1 MRILVAEDDITIRTW
16 LQVNLHKWGYDLDL
30 AKDGAEAIRLYSKYS
45 HNIAIIDWV
54 MPIMDGIELISKIRD
69 RNSVAKT
76 YIIMISSK
84 NEGGDLIS
92 GISAGADD
100 YIVKP
105 VKSEELHARVIAA
118 ERILL
123 LEQELQQR
131 NDSLNHA
138 NSQMK
143 QDMALAARIQQSF
156 LPHTPPKL
164 EKVVFEWGLLSCDAL
179 AGDALNVI
187 RLDEDHVGFYILD
200 VSGHG
205 VAAAL
210 LAMTLIHTLSADK
223 PNSLLFHTL
232 DAVEKIYAIRPPS
245 EVATRLNQQ
254 FPMDDIIGQYFTFI
268 YGILNLKANSVKYV
282 SAGHPGPVVTRSS
295 GKAES
300 FPATGMPVGF
310 FEEGQYSEQTIQL
323 NPGDRLY
330 FFSDGIPETTN
341 KYSEQFG
348 SERMQRILHK
358 NQTRFNLRD
367 SIDDLAASALKWN
380 GLSSMKDDVS
390 IVGLEILP

>member
-156 LPHTPPKL
+156 LPHTPPQL

>member
-1 MRILVAEDDITIRTW
+1 
-16 LQVNLHKWGYDLDL
+16 
-30 AKDGAEAIRLYSKYS
+30 
-45 HNIAIIDWV
+45 
-54 MPIMDGIELISKIRD
+54 
-69 RNSVAKT
+69 
-76 YIIMISSK
+76 
-84 NEGGDLIS
+84 
-92 GISAGADD
+92 
-100 YIVKP
+100 
-105 VKSEELHARVIAA
+105 
-118 ERILL
+118 
-123 LEQELQQR
+123 
-131 NDSLNHA
+131 
-138 NSQMK
+138 MK

-156 LPHTPPKL
+156 LPHTPPQL

-330 FFSDGIPETTN
+330 FFSDSIPETTN

>member
-105 VKSEELHARVIAA
+105 VKPEELHARVIAA

-295 GKAES
+295 GTAES

-310 FEEGQYSEQTIQL
+310 FEECQYSEQTIQL